1 MPSCCPRFFSRRRRQ
16 QQHAV
21 ATSAGISGRGGSGSS
36 LWSCCCCCRRAGG
49 RVGALDRS
57 IVLLLLGL
65 DNAGKTCT
73 AKSLVGDKDMAAVAP
88 TVGFSR
94 VETK

>member
-1 MPSCCPRFFSRRRRQ
+1 MSK
-16 QQHAV
+16 
-21 ATSAGISGRGGSGSS
+21 
-36 LWSCCCCCRRAGG
+36 LLSCCCCCRRAGG

-65 DNAGKTCT
+65 DNSGKSCT
-73 AKSLVGDKDMAAVAP
+73 ARSIVGEKVDAGSVAP